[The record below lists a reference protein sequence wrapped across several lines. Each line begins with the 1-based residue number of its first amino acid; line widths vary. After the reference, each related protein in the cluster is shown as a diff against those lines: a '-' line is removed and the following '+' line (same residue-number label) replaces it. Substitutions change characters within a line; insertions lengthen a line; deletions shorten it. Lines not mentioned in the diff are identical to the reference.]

1 MAEERNDGA
10 SRTEEPTQRRLAE
23 ARRKGDVAKSMEPPA
38 FLALAAVA
46 AALVWMGGAAA
57 RDIAFQL
64 RPFIERPD
72 AFDMTG
78 PGLGKVMQ
86 LALAAAVPVAGIMT
100 IAALAGVAGN
110 LLQTG
115 LIWAPSKLA
124 PDPSKISP
132 MQGFSR
138 LFGPDGLVNFL
149 KSLAKMSAVATVA
162 WMVLRPRTETLA
174 VLGRMDVAGIL
185 PLAAEWLQALAIA
198 VLVVFGTIA
207 LADWLWQRQRFMQ
220 KMRMSREELK
230 EDTKESEGDPHI
242 KAKLRQQ
249 RMARARQ
256 RMIQNVPK
264 ATMVVMNPTHYAV
277 ALRYVQGETA
287 APLCVAKGVDALAL
301 KIKEVA
307 LAHDIAVIEDPPL
320 PARST
325 PPWMS
330 TTPFRA
336 NISRRSPSWSGP
348 SWASASAATPQPR
361 RLVPRG
367 YKPASVNDIGVSVSH
382 TLPDRGERT

>member
-132 MQGFSR
+132 MQGFAR

-149 KSLAKMSAVATVA
+149 KSLAKMSAVAAVA

-220 KMRMSREELK
+220 KMRMTREELK

-287 APLCVAKGVDALAL
+287 APLCVAKGVDAVAL

-320 PARST
+320 ARALYAAMDVDDTIPREHFEAVAKLVGTIMGLGKRRNTAASPPRPAR
-325 PPWMS
+325 
-330 TTPFRA
+330 
-336 NISRRSPSWSGP
+336 
-348 SWASASAATPQPR
+348 
-361 RLVPRG
+361 L
-367 YKPASVNDIGVSVSH
+367 
-382 TLPDRGERT
+382 

>member
-1 MAEERNDGA
+1 MAEERNESG

-38 FLALAAVA
+38 FLALAAAA
-46 AALVWMGGAAA
+46 AALVWIGGATS
-57 RDIAFQL
+57 RDIASRL
-64 RPFIERPD
+64 LPFIARPD
-72 AFDMTG
+72 AFDLTG
-78 PGLGKVMQ
+78 PGAGKVMAQ
-86 LALAAAVPVAGIMT
+86 ALSAALPAGGVMAAAM
-100 IAALAGVAGN
+100 IAAVAGN

-115 LIWAPSKLA
+115 LIWAPSKLT

-132 MQGFSR
+132 MAGFAR

-149 KSLAKMSAVATVA
+149 KSLAKMGAVAAVA
-162 WMVLRPRTETLA
+162 WMVLKPRAETLA
-174 VLGRMDVAGIL
+174 VLGRMEVAGIL
-185 PLAAEWLQALAIA
+185 PLAAEWLQALSIA
-198 VLVVFGTIA
+198 VLVVFGAIA
-207 LADWLWQRQRFMQ
+207 LADWIWQRQRFMQ
-220 KMRMSREELK
+220 KMRMTREELE

-287 APLCVAKGVDALAL
+287 APLCVAKGVDAVAL
-301 KIKEVA
+301 RIKEIA

-320 PARST
+320 ARALYAAIDVEETIPREHYEAVAKLVGTIMGLGKRRAQPAPAPRPAR
-325 PPWMS
+325 
-330 TTPFRA
+330 
-336 NISRRSPSWSGP
+336 
-348 SWASASAATPQPR
+348 
-361 RLVPRG
+361 L
-367 YKPASVNDIGVSVSH
+367 
-382 TLPDRGERT
+382 